1 MLAVCA
7 LLDPCGHIPF
17 FGFPLTLRADRC
29 HRPLVGGWGVHGGS
43 GLGEMFLESSVSFLV
58 EVYMHV
64 HFRN

>member
-29 HRPLVGGWGVHGGS
+29 RRPLVGGLGVHGGV
-43 GLGEMFLESSVSFLV
+43 GLGGNVLGKFGEFFGRG
-58 EVYMHV
+58 VYACALP
-64 HFRN
+64 